1 MPSRLPPKDVWE
13 LFRRYVLGIT
23 DAQARGYA
31 LQLMIR
37 RRKEQG
43 RNNEAK

>member
-1 MPSRLPPKDVWE
+1 MPPKLPPKNVWD
-13 LFRRYVLGIT
+13 LFRRCVLGIT
-23 DAQARGYA
+23 DAQMRGYA

-43 RNNEAK
+43 RDSG